1 MMRWRSE
8 HGAQSRKRKRVS
20 LTTMPM
26 QSKTKQQLMDE
37 KTNPMHRKESE
48 AAKILSQNE
57 ARSKRF
63 YERIE
68 AGARELRRAEKDK
81 ARAERAVVDAGGVG
95 AAEALEAARV
105 VDSDSCAIVS
115 AGGRVCAAGVEV
127 GHVTL
132 AASVVVRG
140 EVYDGALVACAA
152 GEAGEVGAGAK
163 ETPTTICG
171 QKERCQELSDKKGT
185 MRPTNVIGGLMPPGA
200 VGMKTKVPKRIDF
213 GAEGAE
219 GDAAHE
225 AKMDEF
231 SIVGFGSEHAEDR
244 TIDAVSMHVAFSC
257 R

>member
-1 MMRWRSE
+1 MMGRRSE

-26 QSKTKQQLMDE
+26 QSKAQQQHMNEKKDAMQRNESAAATILTK
-37 KTNPMHRKESE
+37 
-48 AAKILSQNE
+48 NE
-57 ARSKRF
+57 ARSKR
-63 YERIE
+63 YYARIE
-68 AGARELRRAEKDK
+68 AGARELRRAEKEK
-81 ARAERAVVDAGGVG
+81 EAAREVVDAGGG
-95 AAEALEAARV
+95 RAAEALEAARV
-105 VDSDSCAIVS
+105 VGSDSCAIVS

-127 GHVTL
+127 GCVPP

-225 AKMDEF
+225 AKMNEF